1 MYNQTVYLKIN
12 CFAKIQTYEQNSSKL
27 SEIFDAYTNRSL
39 HFQLSLSLS
48 RTHTHT
54 HFLSISHSASFGTL
68 KADTPSRQQTS
79 KKIPN

>member
-48 RTHTHT
+48 LSRTHTHALPL
-54 HFLSISHSASFGTL
+54 HLSLYEFWHTQ
-68 KADTPSRQQTS
+68 SRYAIKTTDIKENS
-79 KKIPN
+79 